1 MFDAII
7 QFAIDKFHLG
17 DKAKGLVGLLLNA
30 IFDSK
35 QGGFNGFAN
44 KFTDAG
50 LGDIFNS
57 WIGGTANAKE
67 IQPDQVFSALGTDS
81 ISSMAK
87 SLGLP
92 NAAVSNAAAGLL
104 PMIIGKLTA
113 GGTIPSSMPS
123 GLGSLVSGFSGTT
136 ARAASHNVEEVA
148 AASSGLGWLKWL
160 IPLALLA
167 LLGYCALNRKPAE
180 TVPAVDSTAT
190 VEEVA
195 PAVVEAEPMVEPAG
209 VTADAAATP
218 AIAAANV
225 YFDVASSTLPA
236 DTDSSLA
243 EMIAYLNANP
253 DSRASISGYHSPE
266 GDAAVN
272 DELSKNRAIAVRDH
286 LVAAGIGTDRLDLD
300 KPMIAEGGGV
310 ERESRRVEV
319 RIK

>member
-17 DKAKGLVGLLLNA
+17 NKAKDLVGLLLNS

-35 QGGFNGFAN
+35 QGGFNGFAK

-50 LGDIFNS
+50 LGDVFNS

-67 IQPDQVFSALGTDS
+67 IQPDQIFSALGGDS

-92 NAAVSNAAAGLL
+92 NASISNAAAGLL

-113 GGTIPSSMPS
+113 GGTIPTSMPS
-123 GLGSLVSGFSGTT
+123 GLGNLVSGFSETT
-136 ARAASHNVEEVA
+136 ARATSHKVEEVA
-148 AASSGLGWLKWL
+148 AAGLGLGWLKWL
-160 IPLALLA
+160 IPLVLLA
-167 LLGYCALNRKPAE
+167 LLGYCALNRNAAE
-180 TVPAVDSTAT
+180 TVPAVDGTAA

-195 PAVVEAEPMVEPAG
+195 PPVIEEPTPVTEEAVTDSAVA
-209 VTADAAATP
+209 P

-225 YFDVASSTLPA
+225 YFDTASSDLPA

-243 EMIAYLNANP
+243 EMTAYLQANA
-253 DSRASISGYHSPE
+253 DARASISGYHSPE

-272 DELSKNRAIAVRDH
+272 EELSKNRAIAVRDK
-286 LVAAGIGTDRLDLD
+286 LVAAGISTDRLDLD
-300 KPMIAEGGGV
+300 KPMLSTGGGV